1 MLTVD
6 YVHCTCTVGADSA
19 HPSLLGHCYKTGSS
33 TVAVLCQ
40 YSLING
46 TRLSFFLNEE
56 KIMLEVPQK
65 QIQKSPDF
73 FNDTSLIAVLF
84 CCLEEVKHVHHQR

>member
-6 YVHCTCTVGADSA
+6 YVHCTFTVGADSA

-40 YSLING
+40 YSLIKC
-46 TRLSFFLNEE
+46 EE

-73 FNDTSLIAVLF
+73 FNDTSLIAVLI
-84 CCLEEVKHVHHQR
+84 CSLEEVKHVHHQR